1 MADKKTLELQ
11 IQVLANQAQQQI
23 KLFASD
29 IKNAASQ
36 IKEFTKNNQD
46 IKNAMGAIQAEA
58 QRATNSLKLFGG
70 SASELRTQTQKMK
83 SVILDLVE
91 NGLDPESDEIKNL
104 VKQYKD
110 LDSQIEKTETQ
121 QEGLAGTFQ
130 TLTKE
135 IGTLAAVTAAV
146 SFDKWVAGLAGSALS
161 ASTSFRAAKED
172 FGIMLGDMEAGAGLF
187 AELQKFNF
195 WTPFDLEQTSQA
207 AKVLMAAKVP
217 LKDMTEYLTR
227 FGDISQ
233 GNGQRFQS
241 FINAFSKASAKGK
254 ADMEVLNVYIDQGVQ
269 ILDALGE
276 QMGVTS
282 AEIVDMASKGKVSF
296 QDLDNA
302 LASLAA
308 EGGLYYNSMATAS
321 QRLDA
326 MQAGL
331 EESVNALAA
340 SFGDMLAPKAA
351 KVLEVFTNLID
362 TINNSPFLKGVLA
375 AALTAIAVAINTQM
389 IKALLAFA
397 AKTWGAY
404 AAQMAFNTALAAA
417 KPWLIAG
424 TVAVAAATA
433 GYVAYAAAQ
442 QDAIDA
448 SAELALKTK
457 ELDQAFKDM
466 LTNAT
471 LTELQNMYT
480 QYTILLQQSETKL
493 QNLQNQLKNTP
504 QFIYESST
512 SGYTVKKVENP
523 EYSKI
528 IKEIT
533 ETQKDVAQFKN
544 GISDINKEITK
555 LKDELAEGPIAPK
568 FDSMWQEKLLEDI
581 DKIKYEWTKAKED
594 LNVRGAASFGEKFE
608 NNTEYQK
615 ELDALNKYFQ
625 KQIDELEKKKKE
637 LADSFTSEWTEK
649 FLTDFE
655 KLELEWA
662 RAIDDLKKEGESKL
676 GKGFLNNE
684 KFKAEMDALNEYF
697 EKQKEILSQSL
708 GNEWQVKM
716 LEGKDKVI
724 HEWNQ
729 AIEALNQKG
738 KNVFGEGF
746 VNEPAFKA
754 EMDALNEYF
763 QKQIDNM
770 RENGKISISFGQSV
784 SQAATDATSGS
795 DLGIIVS
802 GIQNGESI
810 WAILIKIILSVV
822 QELESFQ
829 KAINIISTAL
839 RTIFERLEPLLDDM
853 TTYIDELIGNLV
865 DVLGPLLAII
875 TAIIN
880 SALKPIF
887 QIINTILEVL
897 KPVIELFVMLYNV
910 IATVI
915 NFLGDFV
922 GIHLDIINF
931 STEVQRATD
940 ELDKHTTM
948 MQKKYERQAQAVED
962 LLQSQLDSLRSQYE
976 LGLISREEYE
986 SQAEK
991 YAADA
996 DSKIYDINKEMNE
1009 KLGAI
1014 EANTYA
1020 VLSDKQKSTA
1030 NKKFSEW
1037 LTLGLTDDDDSFGE
1051 NVLDILTGG
1060 WIFDALPFFNV
1071 GSPNIERDQIAMIHK
1086 GEIIV
1091 PRTFAEG
1098 IRSGELSLSSKNSSS
1113 NTTPVYVTVNVAGS
1127 VTTEAELT
1135 TAIYNGIANGIQTR
1149 KYQPLPGA

>member
-23 KLFASD
+23 KLFATD

-36 IKEFTKNNQD
+36 VKEFTKNNQD

-70 SASELRTQTQKMK
+70 SASELRNQTQKMK

-110 LDSQIEKTETQ
+110 LDAQIEKTETQ

-187 AELQKFNF
+187 AELQEFNF

-254 ADMEVLNVYIDQGVQ
+254 ADMEVLNIYIDQGVQ

-340 SFGDMLAPKAA
+340 SYGDMLAPMAA
-351 KVLEVFTNLID
+351 KALEVFTNLID

-375 AALTAIAVAINTQM
+375 AALAAVVVIINTQM
-389 IKALLAFA
+389 IRALVAFA
-397 AKTWGAY
+397 AKIWATY
-404 AAQMAFNTALAAA
+404 AAQMSLTSALSITNPLLLAG
-417 KPWLIAG
+417 IA
-424 TVAVAAATA
+424 AVATATA

-442 QDAIDA
+442 QKATEA
-448 SAELALKTK
+448 TNEHALAKK
-457 ELDQAFKDM
+457 QLDQAFKDSM
-466 LTNAT
+466 ANASATDAQLAIENYSRQIAMQKTILEQYKKQLTNT
-471 LTELQNMYT
+471 PV
-480 QYTILLQQSETKL
+480 ETWK
-493 QNLQNQLKNTP
+493 
-504 QFIYESST
+504 SSA
-512 SGYTVKKVENP
+512 SGYSTVKVANP
-523 EYSKI
+523 EYKKI
-528 IKEIT
+528 QGNIAAT
-533 ETQKDVAQFKN
+533 EQ
-544 GISDINKEITK
+544 
-555 LKDELAEGPIAPK
+555 
-568 FDSMWQEKLLEDI
+568 
-581 DKIKYEWTKAKED
+581 KIKDFEKRVQE
-594 LNVRGAASFGEKFE
+594 ASKRVQELQTDAVNAELERANEILAHRDQLYKST
-608 NNTEYQK
+608 TEYQR
-615 ELDALNKYFQ
+615 EQVAQ
-625 KQIDELEKKKKE
+625 ELEFAKSLRTIQTMNEDGTYSGFDKAK
-637 LADSFTSEWTEK
+637 TEAIIRD
-649 FLTDFE
+649 LEEQME
-655 KLELEWA
+655 KLTP
-662 RAIDDLKKEGESKL
+662 K
-676 GKGFLNNE
+676 
-684 KFKAEMDALNEYF
+684 
-697 EKQKEILSQSL
+697 L

-716 LEGKDKVI
+716 LEGKDKVL

-729 AIEALNQKG
+729 AIETLNQKG

-746 VNEPAFKA
+746 VDEPAFKA
-754 EMDALNEYF
+754 EMDALNQYF
-763 QKQIDNM
+763 QEQIDKM
-770 RENGKISISFGQSV
+770 KENGKISISFGESA

-865 DVLGPLLAII
+865 EVLGPLLAII

-976 LGLISREEYE
+976 LGLISRAEYE
-986 SQAEK
+986 AQAEK
-991 YAADA
+991 YATDA

-1009 KLGAI
+1009 KLAHI

-1030 NKKFSEW
+1030 NIKVKEL
-1037 LTLGLTDDDDSFGE
+1037 LTLGLTDDDDSLGE
-1051 NVLDILTGG
+1051 NILDIFTGK
-1060 WIFDALPFFNV
+1060 WILDALPFFDA
-1071 GSPNIERDQIAMIHK
+1071 GSPNIERDQIAMVHK

-1098 IRSGELSLSSKNSSS
+1098 IRSGDLALSSKNSSS
-1113 NTTPVYVTVNVAGS
+1113 NTIPVYVTVNVAGS
-1127 VTTEAELT
+1127 VTTESELT
-1135 TAIYNGIANGIQTR
+1135 TAIYNGIANGIQAR

>member
-11 IQVLANQAQQQI
+11 IQVLMQQAQQQI
-23 KLFASD
+23 KTFATDIKSAATQIKNLNVNNADVKKSIEAVQTEAKRAATELKTFASD
-29 IKNAASQ
+29 
-36 IKEFTKNNQD
+36 
-46 IKNAMGAIQAEA
+46 
-58 QRATNSLKLFGG
+58 
-70 SASELRTQTQKMK
+70 
-83 SVILDLVE
+83 
-91 NGLDPESDEIKNL
+91 
-104 VKQYKD
+104 
-110 LDSQIEKTETQ
+110 
-121 QEGLAGTFQ
+121 GTSSISK
-130 TLTKE
+130 LTKE

-254 ADMEVLNVYIDQGVQ
+254 ADMEVLNIYIDQGVQ
-269 ILDALGE
+269 ILDALGQ

-340 SFGDMLAPKAA
+340 SFGDMLAPMAA
-351 KVLEVFTNLID
+351 KALEVFTNLID

-375 AALTAIAVAINTQM
+375 AALAAVVVIINTQM
-389 IKALLAFA
+389 IRALVAFA
-397 AKTWGAY
+397 AKIWATY
-404 AAQMAFNTALAAA
+404 AAQMSLTSALSITNPLLLAG
-417 KPWLIAG
+417 IA
-424 TVAVAAATA
+424 AVATATA

-442 QDAIDA
+442 QKATEA
-448 SAELALKTK
+448 TNEHALAKK
-457 ELDQAFKDM
+457 QLDQAFKDSM
-466 LTNAT
+466 ANASAT
-471 LTELQNMYT
+471 DAQLAIENYSRQIAM
-480 QYTILLQQSETKL
+480 QKTILENLKQQL
-493 QNLQNQLKNTP
+493 ANTP
-504 QFIYESST
+504 AEIWESSA
-512 SGYTVKKVENP
+512 SGYTVKKVANP
-523 EYSKI
+523 EHQKI
-528 IKEIT
+528 QDRI
-533 ETQKDVAQFKN
+533 A
-544 GISDINKEITK
+544 
-555 LKDELAEGPIAPK
+555 AEE
-568 FDSMWQEKLLEDI
+568 EKLENLEGRLGEAS
-581 DKIKYEWTKAKED
+581 KRVQGLRVE
-594 LNVRGAASFGEKFE
+594 NVNAELERANEILALRDQLYKST
-608 NNTEYQK
+608 TEYQR
-615 ELDALNKYFQ
+615 EQVAQ
-625 KQIDELEKKKKE
+625 ELEFAKSLRTIQTMNEDGTYSGFDKAK
-637 LADSFTSEWTEK
+637 TEAIIRD
-649 FLTDFE
+649 LEEQME
-655 KLELEWA
+655 KLTP
-662 RAIDDLKKEGESKL
+662 K
-676 GKGFLNNE
+676 
-684 KFKAEMDALNEYF
+684 
-697 EKQKEILSQSL
+697 L
-708 GNEWQVKM
+708 GNEWQIKM
-716 LEGKDKVI
+716 LEGKDKVM

-729 AIEALNQKG
+729 AIETLNQKG

-746 VNEPAFKA
+746 VDEPAFKA
-754 EMDALNEYF
+754 EMDALNQYF
-763 QKQIDNM
+763 QEQIDKM
-770 RENGKISISFGQSV
+770 KENGKISISFGQSV

-897 KPVIELFVMLYNV
+897 KPVIELLVMLYNV

-915 NFLGDFV
+915 NFLGDLV

-962 LLQSQLDSLRSQYE
+962 LLQSQLNSLRSQYE

-996 DSKIYDINKEMNE
+996 DSKIYAINKEMNE
-1009 KLGAI
+1009 KLAHI

-1020 VLSDKQKSTA
+1020 VLSDKQKSKA
-1030 NKKFSEW
+1030 NIKVKEL
-1037 LTLGLTDDDDSFGE
+1037 LTLGLTDDDDSLGE
-1051 NVLDILTGG
+1051 NIMDIFTGK
-1060 WIFDALPFFNV
+1060 WILDALPFFDV
-1071 GSPNIERDQIAMIHK
+1071 GSPNIERDQIAMVHK

-1098 IRSGELSLSSKNSSS
+1098 IRSGELSLNSKNSSS
-1113 NTTPVYVTVNVAGS
+1113 NTNPVYVTVNVAGS
-1127 VTTEAELT
+1127 VATENE
-1135 TAIYNGIANGIQTR
+1135 IVEVVYRGIQKGIAQN
-1149 KYQPLPGA
+1149 KYNPLAG

>member
-11 IQVLANQAQQQI
+11 IQVLMQQAQQQI
-23 KLFASD
+23 KTFATD
-29 IKNAASQ
+29 IKSAATQ
-36 IKEFTKNNQD
+36 IKNLNVNNAD
-46 IKNAMGAIQAEA
+46 VKKSIESVQAEA
-58 QRATNSLKLFGG
+58 KRAATELKTF
-70 SASELRTQTQKMK
+70 S
-83 SVILDLVE
+83 
-91 NGLDPESDEIKNL
+91 SD
-104 VKQYKD
+104 
-110 LDSQIEKTETQ
+110 
-121 QEGLAGTFQ
+121 GTSSISK
-130 TLTKE
+130 LTKE

-187 AELQKFNF
+187 AELQEFNF

-340 SFGDMLAPKAA
+340 SYGDMLAPMAA
-351 KVLEVFTNLID
+351 KALEVFTNLID

-375 AALTAIAVAINTQM
+375 AALAAVVVIINTQM
-389 IKALLAFA
+389 IRALVAFA
-397 AKTWGAY
+397 AKIWATY
-404 AAQMAFNTALAAA
+404 AAQMSLTSALSITNPLLLAG
-417 KPWLIAG
+417 IA
-424 TVAVAAATA
+424 AVATATA

-442 QDAIDA
+442 QKATEA
-448 SAELALKTK
+448 TNEHALAKK
-457 ELDQAFKDM
+457 QLDQAFKDSM
-466 LTNAT
+466 ANASATDAQLAIENYSRQIAMQKTILEQYKKQLTNTPAET
-471 LTELQNMYT
+471 W
-480 QYTILLQQSETKL
+480 QS
-493 QNLQNQLKNTP
+493 
-504 QFIYESST
+504 SA
-512 SGYTVKKVENP
+512 SGYSTVKVANP
-523 EYSKI
+523 EYKKI
-528 IKEIT
+528 QDNIAAT
-533 ETQKDVAQFKN
+533 EQ
-544 GISDINKEITK
+544 K
-555 LKDELAEGPIAPK
+555 LKD
-568 FDSMWQEKLLEDI
+568 
-581 DKIKYEWTKAKED
+581 
-594 LNVRGAASFGEKFE
+594 FE
-608 NNTEYQK
+608 NRVDEARKRVQGLQVETVNAELERANEILAHRDQLYKSTTEYQR
-615 ELDALNKYFQ
+615 EQVAQ
-625 KQIDELEKKKKE
+625 ELEFAKSLRTIQTMNEDGTYSGFDKAK
-637 LADSFTSEWTEK
+637 TEAIIRD
-649 FLTDFE
+649 LEEQME
-655 KLELEWA
+655 KLTP
-662 RAIDDLKKEGESKL
+662 K
-676 GKGFLNNE
+676 
-684 KFKAEMDALNEYF
+684 
-697 EKQKEILSQSL
+697 L
-708 GNEWQVKM
+708 GNEWQIKM
-716 LEGKDKVI
+716 LEGKDKVM

-729 AIEALNQKG
+729 AIEALKQKG

-746 VNEPAFKA
+746 VDEPAFKA

-770 RENGKISISFGQSV
+770 KENGKISISFGESA

-865 DVLGPLLAII
+865 DVFGPLLAII

-962 LLQSQLDSLRSQYE
+962 LLQSQLESLRSQYE

-996 DSKIYDINKEMNE
+996 DSKIYDINKEME
-1009 KLGAI
+1009 EHLKAI
-1014 EANTYA
+1014 EANTGA
-1020 VLSDKQKSTA
+1020 VLSEEQKAKAESVIKNLPVVDSITGIA
-1030 NKKFSEW
+1030 DDISEGDGW
-1037 LTLGLTDDDDSFGE
+1037 GIVAELAAPGVGGNLKRDIEEGNWGKAALDVFLPGTSWIGKLFNWFDS
-1051 NVLDILTGG
+1051 
-1060 WIFDALPFFNV
+1060 
-1071 GSPNIERDQIAMIHK
+1071 GSPFIEHDQLAMVHQ

-1091 PRTFAEG
+1091 PRTFADG
-1098 IRSGELSLSSKNSSS
+1098 IRSGDLALSSKNSSS
-1113 NTTPVYVTVNVAGS
+1113 NTNPVYVTVNVAGS

>member
-11 IQVLANQAQQQI
+11 IQVLMQQAQQQI
-23 KLFASD
+23 KTFATD
-29 IKNAASQ
+29 IKSAATQ
-36 IKEFTKNNQD
+36 IKNLNVNNAD
-46 IKNAMGAIQAEA
+46 VKKSIESVQAEA
-58 QRATNSLKLFGG
+58 KRAATELKTF
-70 SASELRTQTQKMK
+70 AT
-83 SVILDLVE
+83 D
-91 NGLDPESDEIKNL
+91 
-104 VKQYKD
+104 
-110 LDSQIEKTETQ
+110 
-121 QEGLAGTFQ
+121 GTSSISK
-130 TLTKE
+130 LTKE

-276 QMGVTS
+276 QMGATS

-340 SFGDMLAPKAA
+340 SFGDMLAPMAA
-351 KVLEVFTNLID
+351 KALEVFTNLID

-375 AALTAIAVAINTQM
+375 AALAAVVVIINTQM
-389 IKALLAFA
+389 IRALVAFA
-397 AKTWGAY
+397 AKIWATY
-404 AAQMAFNTALAAA
+404 AAQMSLTSALSITNPLLLAG
-417 KPWLIAG
+417 IA
-424 TVAVAAATA
+424 AVATATA

-442 QDAIDA
+442 QKATEA
-448 SAELALKTK
+448 TNEHALAKK
-457 ELDQAFKDM
+457 QLDQAFKDSM
-466 LTNAT
+466 ANASAT
-471 LTELQNMYT
+471 DAQLAIENYSRQIAM
-480 QYTILLQQSETKL
+480 QKTILEQYKK
-493 QNLQNQLKNTP
+493 QLANTP
-504 QFIYESST
+504 AETWQSSA
-512 SGYTVKKVENP
+512 SGYSTVKVANP
-523 EYSKI
+523 EYKKI
-528 IKEIT
+528 QDNIAAT
-533 ETQKDVAQFKN
+533 EQ
-544 GISDINKEITK
+544 K
-555 LKDELAEGPIAPK
+555 LKD
-568 FDSMWQEKLLEDI
+568 
-581 DKIKYEWTKAKED
+581 
-594 LNVRGAASFGEKFE
+594 FE
-608 NNTEYQK
+608 NRVDEARKRVQGLQVETVNAELERANEILAHRDQLYKSTTEYQR
-615 ELDALNKYFQ
+615 EQVAQ
-625 KQIDELEKKKKE
+625 ELEFAKSLRTIQTMNKDGTYSGFDKAK
-637 LADSFTSEWTEK
+637 TEAIIRD
-649 FLTDFE
+649 LEEQME
-655 KLELEWA
+655 KLTP
-662 RAIDDLKKEGESKL
+662 K
-676 GKGFLNNE
+676 
-684 KFKAEMDALNEYF
+684 
-697 EKQKEILSQSL
+697 L

-763 QKQIDNM
+763 QKQIDNIKETKVDVEFNFQTM
-770 RENGKISISFGQSV
+770 KDTALSSIENTELGQVAKGFSQGGLAGGAKAALQAFINAVVNAVSALENG
-784 SQAATDATSGS
+784 
-795 DLGIIVS
+795 
-802 GIQNGESI
+802 
-810 WAILIKIILSVV
+810 
-822 QELESFQ
+822 Q
-829 KAINIISTAL
+829 KVLNFISTIVENIFKEIGELVNDAL
-839 RTIFERLEPLLDDM
+839 GPTVQFLETFGTLIGKILKPFAYLAQKFAENETFIRTITVILEQLCIVLDALFTVLQPILDLL
-853 TTYIDELIGNLV
+853 
-865 DVLGPLLAII
+865 
-875 TAIIN
+875 
-880 SALKPIF
+880 S
-887 QIINTILEVL
+887 EVL
-897 KPVIELFVMLYNV
+897 KWFGYVVNPLGGLVDGLGLYSEKTKEAAEELEKQNEML
-910 IATVI
+910 
-915 NFLGDFV
+915 
-922 GIHLDIINF
+922 
-931 STEVQRATD
+931 
-940 ELDKHTTM
+940 K
-948 MQKKYERQAQAVED
+948 KKYERQAQAIED
-962 LLQSQLDSLRSQYE
+962 LLQSQLESLRSQYE

-996 DSKIYDINKEMNE
+996 DSKIYDINKEMNK

-1020 VLSDKQKSTA
+1020 VLSDAQKASSK
-1030 NKKFSEW
+1030 NPIN
-1037 LTLGLTDDDDSFGE
+1037 TLVNNATTGNWGA
-1051 NVLDILTGG
+1051 VIGDIFTGG
-1060 WIFDALPFFNV
+1060 LGSLFGWWDV
-1071 GSPNIERDQIAMIHK
+1071 GSYNIPQDQIGMVHK

-1091 PRTFAEG
+1091 PKTFAEG
-1098 IRSGELSLSSKNSSS
+1098 IRKGELSLGSGSQSNQSSIVVNL
-1113 NTTPVYVTVNVAGS
+1113 NVAGS
-1127 VTTEAELT
+1127 VATENE
-1135 TAIYNGIANGIQTR
+1135 IVEVVYRGIQKGIAQN
-1149 KYQPLPGA
+1149 KYNPLAG

>member
-36 IKEFTKNNQD
+36 LKEFTKNNQD

-70 SASELRTQTQKMK
+70 SASELRNQTQKMK

-110 LDSQIEKTETQ
+110 LDAQIEKTETQ

-187 AELQKFNF
+187 AELQEFNF

-340 SFGDMLAPKAA
+340 SFGDMLAPMAA

-375 AALTAIAVAINTQM
+375 AALAAVVVIINTQM
-389 IKALLAFA
+389 IRALVAFA
-397 AKTWGAY
+397 AKIWATY
-404 AAQMAFNTALAAA
+404 AAQMSLTSALSITNPLLLAG
-417 KPWLIAG
+417 IA
-424 TVAVAAATA
+424 AVATATA

-442 QDAIDA
+442 QKATEA
-448 SAELALKTK
+448 TNEHALAKK
-457 ELDQAFKDM
+457 QLDQAFKDSM
-466 LTNAT
+466 ANASATDAQSAIENYSRQIAMQKTILEQYKKQLTNTPA
-471 LTELQNMYT
+471 E
-480 QYTILLQQSETKL
+480 IWQS
-493 QNLQNQLKNTP
+493 
-504 QFIYESST
+504 SA
-512 SGYTVKKVENP
+512 SGYSTVKVANP
-523 EYSKI
+523 EYKKI
-528 IKEIT
+528 QDNIAAT
-533 ETQKDVAQFKN
+533 EQ
-544 GISDINKEITK
+544 K
-555 LKDELAEGPIAPK
+555 LKD
-568 FDSMWQEKLLEDI
+568 
-581 DKIKYEWTKAKED
+581 
-594 LNVRGAASFGEKFE
+594 FE
-608 NNTEYQK
+608 NRVDEARKRVQGLQVETVNAELERANEILAHRDQLYKSTTEYQR
-615 ELDALNKYFQ
+615 EQVAQ
-625 KQIDELEKKKKE
+625 ELEFAKSLRTIQTMNEDGTYSGFDKAK
-637 LADSFTSEWTEK
+637 TEAIIRD
-649 FLTDFE
+649 LEEQME
-655 KLELEWA
+655 KLTP
-662 RAIDDLKKEGESKL
+662 K
-676 GKGFLNNE
+676 
-684 KFKAEMDALNEYF
+684 
-697 EKQKEILSQSL
+697 L

-716 LEGKDKVI
+716 LQGKDKVM

-729 AIEALNQKG
+729 AIESLNQKG

-746 VNEPAFKA
+746 VDEPAFKA
-754 EMDALNEYF
+754 EMDALNQYF
-763 QKQIDNM
+763 QEQIDKM
-770 RENGKISISFGQSV
+770 KENGKISVSFGESA

-931 STEVQRATD
+931 SSEVQRATD

-962 LLQSQLDSLRSQYE
+962 LLQSQLESLRSQYE

-1009 KLGAI
+1009 KLAHI

-1030 NKKFSEW
+1030 NKKLKEL
-1037 LTLGLTDDDDSFGE
+1037 LTFGLSDDDDSLGE
-1051 NVLDILTGG
+1051 NIMDILTGK
-1060 WIFDALPFFNV
+1060 WLFDAIFDV
-1071 GSPNIERDQIAMIHK
+1071 GSPNVERDQIAMVHK

-1113 NTTPVYVTVNVAGS
+1113 NTNPVYVTVNVAGS
-1127 VTTEAELT
+1127 VTTESELT

>member
-23 KLFASD
+23 KLFATD

-36 IKEFTKNNQD
+36 VKEFTKNNQD

-110 LDSQIEKTETQ
+110 LDAQIEKTETQ

-187 AELQKFNF
+187 AELQEFNF

-326 MQAGL
+326 RQAGL

-340 SFGDMLAPKAA
+340 SYGDMLAPMAA
-351 KVLEVFTNLID
+351 KALEVFTNLID

-375 AALTAIAVAINTQM
+375 AALAAVVVIINTQM
-389 IKALLAFA
+389 IRALVAFA
-397 AKTWGAY
+397 AKIWATY
-404 AAQMAFNTALAAA
+404 AAQMSLTSALSITNPLLLAG
-417 KPWLIAG
+417 IA
-424 TVAVAAATA
+424 AVATATA

-512 SGYTVKKVENP
+512 SGYTIKKVENP

-544 GISDINKEITK
+544 GISDISKEITK
-555 LKDELAEGPIAPK
+555 LKDELDEGPIAPK
-568 FDSMWQEKLLEDI
+568 FDLMWQEKLLEGI
-581 DKIKYEWTKAKED
+581 DKIKYEWEKAKED
-594 LNVRGAASFGEKFE
+594 LDMRGAASFGKKFE

-615 ELDALNKYFQ
+615 ELDALNRYFQ

-649 FLTDFE
+649 FLTDIE

-662 RAIDDLKKEGESKL
+662 RAIDNLKKEGEEKL

-684 KFKAEMDALNEYF
+684 KFKAEMDALN
-697 EKQKEILSQSL
+697 Q
-708 GNEWQVKM
+708 
-716 LEGKDKVI
+716 
-724 HEWNQ
+724 
-729 AIEALNQKG
+729 
-738 KNVFGEGF
+738 
-746 VNEPAFKA
+746 
-754 EMDALNEYF
+754 YF
-763 QKQIDNM
+763 QKQIDEMNEKGKVEVKVEIQKNL
-770 RENGKISISFGQSV
+770 REVALSSIENTEVGQVAKGFSQGGLAGGATAALQAFINAVVNAVSALENGQKVLNFISTIVENIFKEIGELVNDALGPTVQFLETFGTLIGKILKPFAYLAQKFAESETFIRTLMPILEQLCIVFEVLFTVLQPVLDLLSEVLRWFGYVVNPLGGLVDGLGLYSEKTKE
-784 SQAATDATSGS
+784 AA
-795 DLGIIVS
+795 
-802 GIQNGESI
+802 E
-810 WAILIKIILSVV
+810 
-822 QELESFQ
+822 ELEKQ
-829 KAINIISTAL
+829 N
-839 RTIFERLEPLLDDM
+839 EM
-853 TTYIDELIGNLV
+853 
-865 DVLGPLLAII
+865 
-875 TAIIN
+875 
-880 SALKPIF
+880 LK
-887 QIINTILEVL
+887 
-897 KPVIELFVMLYNV
+897 
-910 IATVI
+910 
-915 NFLGDFV
+915 
-922 GIHLDIINF
+922 
-931 STEVQRATD
+931 
-940 ELDKHTTM
+940 
-948 MQKKYERQAQAVED
+948 KKYERQAQAVED

-996 DSKIYDINKEMNE
+996 DSKIYDINKEME
-1009 KLGAI
+1009 EHLKAI
-1014 EANTYA
+1014 EANTGA
-1020 VLSDKQKSTA
+1020 VLSEEQKAKAESVIKNLPVVDSITGIA
-1030 NKKFSEW
+1030 DDISEGDGW
-1037 LTLGLTDDDDSFGE
+1037 GIAAELAAPGVGGNLKRDIEEGNWGKAA
-1051 NVLDILTGG
+1051 LDVFLPGTS
-1060 WIFDALPFFNV
+1060 WIGKLFNWFDT
-1071 GSPNIERDQIAMIHK
+1071 GSPFIEHDQLAMVHR

-1091 PRTFAEG
+1091 PRTFADG
-1098 IRSGELSLSSKNSSS
+1098 IRSGDLALSSKNSSS

-1135 TAIYNGIANGIQTR
+1135 TAIYNGIANGIQAR

>member
-36 IKEFTKNNQD
+36 VKEFTKNNQD

-70 SASELRTQTQKMK
+70 SASELRNQTQKMK

-110 LDSQIEKTETQ
+110 LDAQIEKTETQ

-187 AELQKFNF
+187 AELQEFNF

-217 LKDMTEYLTR
+217 LKDITEYLTR

-254 ADMEVLNVYIDQGVQ
+254 ADMEVLNIYIDQGVQ

-340 SFGDMLAPKAA
+340 SFGDMLAPMAA

-375 AALTAIAVAINTQM
+375 AALAAVVVIINTQM
-389 IKALLAFA
+389 IRALVAFA
-397 AKTWGAY
+397 AKIWATY
-404 AAQMAFNTALAAA
+404 AAQMSLTSALSITNPLLLAG
-417 KPWLIAG
+417 IA
-424 TVAVAAATA
+424 AVATATA

-442 QDAIDA
+442 QKATEA
-448 SAELALKTK
+448 TNEHALAKK
-457 ELDQAFKDM
+457 QLDQAFKDSM
-466 LTNAT
+466 ANASATDAQLAIENYSRQIAMQKTILEQYKKQLTNTPAET
-471 LTELQNMYT
+471 W
-480 QYTILLQQSETKL
+480 QS
-493 QNLQNQLKNTP
+493 
-504 QFIYESST
+504 SA
-512 SGYTVKKVENP
+512 SGYSTVKVANP
-523 EYSKI
+523 EYKKI
-528 IKEIT
+528 QDNIAAT
-533 ETQKDVAQFKN
+533 EQ
-544 GISDINKEITK
+544 K
-555 LKDELAEGPIAPK
+555 LKDFESRVDEARKRVQGLQVETVNAELERANEILAHRDQLYK
-568 FDSMWQEKLLEDI
+568 S
-581 DKIKYEWTKAKED
+581 T
-594 LNVRGAASFGEKFE
+594 
-608 NNTEYQK
+608 TEYQR
-615 ELDALNKYFQ
+615 EQVAQ
-625 KQIDELEKKKKE
+625 ELEFAKSLRTIQTMNKDGTYSGFDKAK
-637 LADSFTSEWTEK
+637 TEAIIRD
-649 FLTDFE
+649 LEEQME
-655 KLELEWA
+655 KLTP
-662 RAIDDLKKEGESKL
+662 K
-676 GKGFLNNE
+676 
-684 KFKAEMDALNEYF
+684 
-697 EKQKEILSQSL
+697 L

-716 LEGKDKVI
+716 LEGKDKVM

-729 AIEALNQKG
+729 AIETLKQKG

-763 QKQIDNM
+763 QKQIDNIKETKVDVEFNFQTM
-770 RENGKISISFGQSV
+770 KDTALSSIENTELGQVAKGFSQGGLAGGAKAALQAFINAVVNAVSELENGQKVLNFISTIVENIFKEIGELVNDALGPTVQFLETFGTLIGKILKPFAYLAQKFAESETFIRTLIPILEQLCIVFEVLFTVLQPVLDLLSEVLRWFGYVVNPLGGLVDGLGLYSEKTKE
-784 SQAATDATSGS
+784 AA
-795 DLGIIVS
+795 
-802 GIQNGESI
+802 E
-810 WAILIKIILSVV
+810 
-822 QELESFQ
+822 ELEKQ
-829 KAINIISTAL
+829 N
-839 RTIFERLEPLLDDM
+839 EM
-853 TTYIDELIGNLV
+853 
-865 DVLGPLLAII
+865 
-875 TAIIN
+875 
-880 SALKPIF
+880 LK
-887 QIINTILEVL
+887 
-897 KPVIELFVMLYNV
+897 
-910 IATVI
+910 
-915 NFLGDFV
+915 
-922 GIHLDIINF
+922 
-931 STEVQRATD
+931 
-940 ELDKHTTM
+940 
-948 MQKKYERQAQAVED
+948 KKYERQAQAVED

-976 LGLISREEYE
+976 LGLISRAEYE
-986 SQAEK
+986 AQAEK

-996 DSKIYDINKEMNE
+996 DSKIYDINKEME
-1009 KLGAI
+1009 EHLKAI
-1014 EANTYA
+1014 EANTGA
-1020 VLSDKQKSTA
+1020 VLNEEQKAKAESVIK
-1030 NKKFSEW
+1030 N
-1037 LTLGLTDDDDSFGE
+1037 LPVVDSITGIAE
-1051 NVLDILTGG
+1051 DINEADGWGIAAELAAPGVGGNLKRDIEEGNWGKAALDVFLPGTS
-1060 WIFDALPFFNV
+1060 WIGKLFNWFDA
-1071 GSPNIERDQIAMIHK
+1071 GSPSIEHDQLAMVHK

-1113 NTTPVYVTVNVAGS
+1113 NTNPVYVTVNVAGS

>member
-11 IQVLANQAQQQI
+11 IQVLMQQAQQQI
-23 KLFASD
+23 KTFATD
-29 IKNAASQ
+29 IKSAATQ
-36 IKEFTKNNQD
+36 IKNLNVNNAD
-46 IKNAMGAIQAEA
+46 VKKSIESVQAEA
-58 QRATNSLKLFGG
+58 KRAATELKTF
-70 SASELRTQTQKMK
+70 S
-83 SVILDLVE
+83 
-91 NGLDPESDEIKNL
+91 SD
-104 VKQYKD
+104 
-110 LDSQIEKTETQ
+110 
-121 QEGLAGTFQ
+121 GTSSISK
-130 TLTKE
+130 LTKE

-187 AELQKFNF
+187 AELQEFNF

-254 ADMEVLNVYIDQGVQ
+254 ADMEVLNIYIDQGVQ

-340 SFGDMLAPKAA
+340 SFGDMLAPMAA
-351 KVLEVFTNLID
+351 KVLVVFTNLID

-375 AALTAIAVAINTQM
+375 AALAAVVVIINTQM
-389 IKALLAFA
+389 IRALVAFA
-397 AKTWGAY
+397 AKIWATY
-404 AAQMAFNTALAAA
+404 AAQMSLTSALSITNPLLLAG
-417 KPWLIAG
+417 IA
-424 TVAVAAATA
+424 AVATATA

-442 QDAIDA
+442 QKATEA
-448 SAELALKTK
+448 TNEHALAKK
-457 ELDQAFKDM
+457 QLDQAFKDSM
-466 LTNAT
+466 ANASAT
-471 LTELQNMYT
+471 DAQLAIENYSRQIAM
-480 QYTILLQQSETKL
+480 QKTILEQYKK
-493 QNLQNQLKNTP
+493 QLANTP
-504 QFIYESST
+504 AETWQSSA
-512 SGYTVKKVENP
+512 SGYSTVKVANP
-523 EYSKI
+523 EYKKI
-528 IKEIT
+528 QDNIAAT
-533 ETQKDVAQFKN
+533 EQ
-544 GISDINKEITK
+544 K
-555 LKDELAEGPIAPK
+555 LKD
-568 FDSMWQEKLLEDI
+568 
-581 DKIKYEWTKAKED
+581 
-594 LNVRGAASFGEKFE
+594 FE
-608 NNTEYQK
+608 NRVEEASKRVQGLQAETVNAELERANEILAHRDQLYKSTTEYQR
-615 ELDALNKYFQ
+615 EQVAQ
-625 KQIDELEKKKKE
+625 ELEFAKSLRTIQTMNKDGTYSGFDKAK
-637 LADSFTSEWTEK
+637 TEAIIRD
-649 FLTDFE
+649 LEEQME
-655 KLELEWA
+655 KLTP
-662 RAIDDLKKEGESKL
+662 K
-676 GKGFLNNE
+676 
-684 KFKAEMDALNEYF
+684 
-697 EKQKEILSQSL
+697 L

-716 LEGKDKVI
+716 LEGKDKVM

-770 RENGKISISFGQSV
+770 KETEIDIELNFQTVKDTALSSIENTEVGQVAKGFSQGGLAGGATAALQAFINAVVNAVSALENGQKVLNFISTIVENIFKEIGEMVNDALGPTVQFLETFGTLIGKILKPFAYLAQKFAENETFIRTLTV
-784 SQAATDATSGS
+784 
-795 DLGIIVS
+795 
-802 GIQNGESI
+802 
-810 WAILIKIILSVV
+810 ILEQLCNVFEVLFTVLQPILDILS
-822 QELESFQ
+822 
-829 KAINIISTAL
+829 
-839 RTIFERLEPLLDDM
+839 
-853 TTYIDELIGNLV
+853 
-865 DVLGPLLAII
+865 
-875 TAIIN
+875 
-880 SALKPIF
+880 
-887 QIINTILEVL
+887 EVL
-897 KPVIELFVMLYNV
+897 KWFGYVVNPLGGLVDGLGLYSEKTKEAAEDLEKQNEML
-910 IATVI
+910 
-915 NFLGDFV
+915 
-922 GIHLDIINF
+922 
-931 STEVQRATD
+931 
-940 ELDKHTTM
+940 K
-948 MQKKYERQAQAVED
+948 KKYERQAQAVED
-962 LLQSQLDSLRSQYE
+962 LLQSQLESLRSQYE

-1009 KLGAI
+1009 KLAHI

-1030 NKKFSEW
+1030 KNKVKEL

-1051 NVLDILTGG
+1051 NVLDIITGK
-1060 WIFDALPFFNV
+1060 WLFDAIFDV
-1071 GSPNIERDQIAMIHK
+1071 GSPNIERDQIAMVHK

-1113 NTTPVYVTVNVAGS
+1113 NTNPVYVTVNVAGS

>member
-23 KLFASD
+23 KLFATD

-36 IKEFTKNNQD
+36 VKEFTKNNQD

-110 LDSQIEKTETQ
+110 LDAQIEKTETQ

-187 AELQKFNF
+187 AELQQFNF

-340 SFGDMLAPKAA
+340 SFGDMLAPMAA

-375 AALTAIAVAINTQM
+375 AALTAVVVIINTQM
-389 IKALLAFA
+389 IRALVAFA
-397 AKTWGAY
+397 AKIWATY
-404 AAQMAFNTALAAA
+404 AAQMSLTSALSITNPLLLAG
-417 KPWLIAG
+417 IA
-424 TVAVAAATA
+424 AVATATA

-442 QDAIDA
+442 QKATEA
-448 SAELALKTK
+448 TNEHALAKK
-457 ELDQAFKDM
+457 QLDQAFKDSM
-466 LTNAT
+466 ANASATEAQLAIENYSRQIAMQKTILEQYKKQLTNTPAET
-471 LTELQNMYT
+471 W
-480 QYTILLQQSETKL
+480 QS
-493 QNLQNQLKNTP
+493 
-504 QFIYESST
+504 SA
-512 SGYTVKKVENP
+512 SGYSTVKVANP
-523 EYSKI
+523 EYKKI
-528 IKEIT
+528 QDNIAAT
-533 ETQKDVAQFKN
+533 EQ
-544 GISDINKEITK
+544 K
-555 LKDELAEGPIAPK
+555 LKD
-568 FDSMWQEKLLEDI
+568 
-581 DKIKYEWTKAKED
+581 
-594 LNVRGAASFGEKFE
+594 FE
-608 NNTEYQK
+608 NRVDEARKRVQGLQVETVNAELERANEILAHRDQLYKSTTEYQR
-615 ELDALNKYFQ
+615 EQVAQ
-625 KQIDELEKKKKE
+625 ELEFAKSLRTIQTMNKDGTYSGFDKAK
-637 LADSFTSEWTEK
+637 TEAIIRD
-649 FLTDFE
+649 LEEQME
-655 KLELEWA
+655 KLTP
-662 RAIDDLKKEGESKL
+662 K
-676 GKGFLNNE
+676 
-684 KFKAEMDALNEYF
+684 
-697 EKQKEILSQSL
+697 L
-708 GNEWQVKM
+708 GNEWQIKM
-716 LEGKDKVI
+716 LQGKDKVM

-729 AIEALNQKG
+729 AIETLNQKG
-738 KNVFGEGF
+738 KKVFGEGF
-746 VNEPAFKA
+746 VDEPAFKA

-763 QKQIDNM
+763 QKQIDNIKETKVDVEFNFQTVKDTALSSIENTELGQVAKGFSQGGLAGGAQAALQAFINAVVNAVSAL
-770 RENGKISISFGQSV
+770 ENG
-784 SQAATDATSGS
+784 
-795 DLGIIVS
+795 
-802 GIQNGESI
+802 
-810 WAILIKIILSVV
+810 
-822 QELESFQ
+822 Q
-829 KAINIISTAL
+829 KVLNFISTIVENIFKEIGDLVNDAL
-839 RTIFERLEPLLDDM
+839 GPTVKLLE
-853 TTYIDELIGNLV
+853 TFGTLIGK
-865 DVLGPLLAII
+865 I
-875 TAIIN
+875 
-880 SALKPIF
+880 LKPIAYF
-887 QIINTILEVL
+887 AEKFAENETFIRTITVILEQLCVVL
-897 KPVIELFVMLYNV
+897 DALFTVLQPILDLLSEVLEWFGYVVNPLGGLVDGLDLYSEKTKEAAEELEKQNEML
-910 IATVI
+910 
-915 NFLGDFV
+915 
-922 GIHLDIINF
+922 
-931 STEVQRATD
+931 
-940 ELDKHTTM
+940 K
-948 MQKKYERQAQAVED
+948 KKYERQAQAIED
-962 LLQSQLDSLRSQYE
+962 LLQSQLESLRSQYE
-976 LGLISREEYE
+976 LGLISRAEYE
-986 SQAEK
+986 AQAEK

-1014 EANTYA
+1014 EQNTWA
-1020 VLSDKQKSTA
+1020 ALSSEQQKKT
-1030 NKKFSEW
+1030 NNPIHN
-1037 LTLGLTDDDDSFGE
+1037 LTIGLVDNIQDG
-1051 NVLDILTGG
+1051 NWGAAIGDILTGG
-1060 WIFDALPFFNV
+1060 LGSFFGWWDV
-1071 GSPNIERDQIAMIHK
+1071 GSSNIPKDQIGMVHQ
-1086 GEIIV
+1086 GEIII
-1091 PRTFAEG
+1091 PRTFADG
-1098 IRSGELSLSSKNSSS
+1098 IRSGELALSSRNSGGAGTV
-1113 NTTPVYVTVNVAGS
+1113 NVVVNVAGS

>member
-23 KLFASD
+23 KLFATD

-36 IKEFTKNNQD
+36 VKEFTKNNQD

-70 SASELRTQTQKMK
+70 SASELRNQTQKMK

-110 LDSQIEKTETQ
+110 LDAQIEKTETQ

-130 TLTKE
+130 NLTKE

-187 AELQKFNF
+187 AELQEFNF

-340 SFGDMLAPKAA
+340 SYGDMLAPMAA
-351 KVLEVFTNLID
+351 KALEVFTNLID

-375 AALTAIAVAINTQM
+375 AALAAVVVIINTQM
-389 IKALLAFA
+389 IRALVAFA
-397 AKTWGAY
+397 AKIWATY
-404 AAQMAFNTALAAA
+404 AAQMSLTSALSITNPLLLAG
-417 KPWLIAG
+417 IA
-424 TVAVAAATA
+424 AVATATA

-442 QDAIDA
+442 QKATEA
-448 SAELALKTK
+448 TNEHALAKK
-457 ELDQAFKDM
+457 QLDQAFKDSM
-466 LTNAT
+466 ANASATDAQLAIENYSRQIAMQKTILEQYKKQLTNTPAET
-471 LTELQNMYT
+471 W
-480 QYTILLQQSETKL
+480 QS
-493 QNLQNQLKNTP
+493 
-504 QFIYESST
+504 SA
-512 SGYTVKKVENP
+512 SGYSTVKVANP
-523 EYSKI
+523 EYKKI
-528 IKEIT
+528 QDNIAAT
-533 ETQKDVAQFKN
+533 EQ
-544 GISDINKEITK
+544 K
-555 LKDELAEGPIAPK
+555 LKD
-568 FDSMWQEKLLEDI
+568 
-581 DKIKYEWTKAKED
+581 
-594 LNVRGAASFGEKFE
+594 FE
-608 NNTEYQK
+608 NRVDEARKRVQGLQVETVNAELERANEILAHRDQLYKSTTEYQR
-615 ELDALNKYFQ
+615 EQVAQ
-625 KQIDELEKKKKE
+625 ELEFAKSLRTIQTMNKDGTYSGFDKAK
-637 LADSFTSEWTEK
+637 TEAIIRD
-649 FLTDFE
+649 LEEQME
-655 KLELEWA
+655 KLTP
-662 RAIDDLKKEGESKL
+662 K
-676 GKGFLNNE
+676 
-684 KFKAEMDALNEYF
+684 
-697 EKQKEILSQSL
+697 L

-716 LEGKDKVI
+716 LQGKDKVM

-729 AIEALNQKG
+729 AIETLNQKG

-770 RENGKISISFGQSV
+770 KENGKISVSFGESA

-865 DVLGPLLAII
+865 EVLGPLLAII

-880 SALKPIF
+880 SSLKPIF

-962 LLQSQLDSLRSQYE
+962 LLQSQLESLRSQYE

-1020 VLSDKQKSTA
+1020 VLSDAQKASSKNPLHNLTTGLVD
-1030 NKKFSEW
+1030 NVKKGNW
-1037 LTLGLTDDDDSFGE
+1037 GAAIG
-1051 NVLDILTGG
+1051 DILTGG
-1060 WIFDALPFFNV
+1060 L
-1071 GSPNIERDQIAMIHK
+1071 GSWFGWWDIGSYNIPQDQIGMVHK

-1091 PRTFAEG
+1091 PKTFAEG
-1098 IRSGELSLSSKNSSS
+1098 IRKGELSLGSGSQSNQSSIVVNL
-1113 NTTPVYVTVNVAGS
+1113 NVAGS
-1127 VTTEAELT
+1127 VATENE
-1135 TAIYNGIANGIQTR
+1135 IVEVVYRGIQKGIAQN
-1149 KYQPLPGA
+1149 KYNPLAG

>member
-11 IQVLANQAQQQI
+11 IQVLMQQAQQQI
-23 KLFASD
+23 KTFATD
-29 IKNAASQ
+29 IKSAA
-36 IKEFTKNNQD
+36 
-46 IKNAMGAIQAEA
+46 
-58 QRATNSLKLFGG
+58 
-70 SASELRTQTQKMK
+70 TQ
-83 SVILDLVE
+83 
-91 NGLDPESDEIKNL
+91 IKNL
-104 VKQYKD
+104 NVNNADVKK
-110 LDSQIEKTETQ
+110 SIEAVQTEAKRAATELKTFATD
-121 QEGLAGTFQ
+121 GTSSISK
-130 TLTKE
+130 LTKE

-187 AELQKFNF
+187 AELQEFNF

-254 ADMEVLNVYIDQGVQ
+254 ADMEVLNIYIDQGVQ

-340 SFGDMLAPKAA
+340 SFGDMLAPMAA

-375 AALTAIAVAINTQM
+375 AALAAVVVIINTQM
-389 IKALLAFA
+389 IRALVAFA
-397 AKTWGAY
+397 AKIWATY
-404 AAQMAFNTALAAA
+404 AAQMSLTSALSITNPLLLAG
-417 KPWLIAG
+417 IA
-424 TVAVAAATA
+424 AVATATA

-442 QDAIDA
+442 QKATEA
-448 SAELALKTK
+448 TNEHALAKK
-457 ELDQAFKDM
+457 QLDQAFKDSM
-466 LTNAT
+466 ANASAT
-471 LTELQNMYT
+471 DAQLAIENYSRQIAM
-480 QYTILLQQSETKL
+480 QKTILEQYKK
-493 QNLQNQLKNTP
+493 QLANTP
-504 QFIYESST
+504 AETWQSSA
-512 SGYTVKKVENP
+512 SGYSTVKVANP
-523 EYSKI
+523 EYKKI
-528 IKEIT
+528 QDNIAAT
-533 ETQKDVAQFKN
+533 EQ
-544 GISDINKEITK
+544 K
-555 LKDELAEGPIAPK
+555 LKD
-568 FDSMWQEKLLEDI
+568 
-581 DKIKYEWTKAKED
+581 
-594 LNVRGAASFGEKFE
+594 FE
-608 NNTEYQK
+608 NRVDEARKRVQGLQVETVNAELERANEILAHRDQLYKSTTEYQR
-615 ELDALNKYFQ
+615 EQVAQ
-625 KQIDELEKKKKE
+625 ELEFAKSLRTIQTMNKDGTYSGFDKAK
-637 LADSFTSEWTEK
+637 TEAIIRD
-649 FLTDFE
+649 LEEQME
-655 KLELEWA
+655 KLTP
-662 RAIDDLKKEGESKL
+662 K
-676 GKGFLNNE
+676 
-684 KFKAEMDALNEYF
+684 
-697 EKQKEILSQSL
+697 L

-716 LEGKDKVI
+716 LEGKDKVL

-746 VNEPAFKA
+746 VNETAFKA

-763 QKQIDNM
+763 QKQIDNIKETKVDVEFNFQTVKDTALSSIENTELGQVAKGFSQGGLAGGAKAALQAFINAVVNAVSAL
-770 RENGKISISFGQSV
+770 ENG
-784 SQAATDATSGS
+784 
-795 DLGIIVS
+795 
-802 GIQNGESI
+802 
-810 WAILIKIILSVV
+810 
-822 QELESFQ
+822 Q
-829 KAINIISTAL
+829 KVLNFISTIVEN
-839 RTIFERLEPLLDDM
+839 IFKE
-853 TTYIDELIGNLV
+853 IGELVN
-865 DVLGPLLAII
+865 DALGPTVQFLETFGTVIGKI
-875 TAIIN
+875 
-880 SALKPIF
+880 LKPFAYLAQKFAESETFIR
-887 QIINTILEVL
+887 TLMPILEQLCIVFEVLFTVLQPVLDLLSEVL
-897 KPVIELFVMLYNV
+897 KWFGYVVNPLGGLVDGLGLYAEKTKEAAEELEKQNEML
-910 IATVI
+910 
-915 NFLGDFV
+915 
-922 GIHLDIINF
+922 
-931 STEVQRATD
+931 
-940 ELDKHTTM
+940 K
-948 MQKKYERQAQAVED
+948 KKYERQAQAVED

-991 YAADA
+991 YAANA
-996 DSKIYDINKEMNE
+996 DSKIYDINKEME
-1009 KLGAI
+1009 EHLKAI
-1014 EANTYA
+1014 EANTGA
-1020 VLSDKQKSTA
+1020 VLSEEQKAKAESIIKNLPVVDSITGIA
-1030 NKKFSEW
+1030 
-1037 LTLGLTDDDDSFGE
+1037 DDINEGDGWGIAAELAAPGVGGNLKRDIEDG
-1051 NVLDILTGG
+1051 NWGKAAMDVLLPGTS
-1060 WIFDALPFFNV
+1060 WIGKLFNWFDA
-1071 GSPNIERDQIAMIHK
+1071 GSPFIEHDQLAMVHQ

-1091 PRTFAEG
+1091 PRTFADG
-1098 IRSGELSLSSKNSSS
+1098 IRSGDLALSSKNSSS